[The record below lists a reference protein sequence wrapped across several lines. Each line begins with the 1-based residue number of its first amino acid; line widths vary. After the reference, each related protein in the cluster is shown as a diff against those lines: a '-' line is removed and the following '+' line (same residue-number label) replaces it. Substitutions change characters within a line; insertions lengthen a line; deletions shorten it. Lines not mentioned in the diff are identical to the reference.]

1 MVRVVAGEGVV
12 SQKTHRLTPRPS
24 RTIRMG
30 LTGVIAVTSLP
41 LAAGNVAAAPQP
53 KLTPQGT
60 IDAPGRTQIS
70 FTHTPSGTHYGTAN
84 ENEARPGLSIVKLY
98 IADYVFK
105 HGTEADKAKATEMVR
120 YSDDNIASEL
130 YGRYPDSIN
139 ATAREYGLSNTHGAG
154 HWGKSTTSSADTVK
168 FLEAKKREN
177 TSDPVLVAMS
187 TASPVAADGYRQ
199 DYGTATL
206 PGVIGTKWGWSDDR
220 QSVHASASI
229 GPNFSVA
236 ANTYGTKETHTS
248 DVQNAFDGTL
258 GTPSLPDIP
267 GVPNLPESPNLG
279 ELLNLPESPQ
289 LPQIPGLP
297 DFTGQ
302 VPAQF

>member
-1 MVRVVAGEGVV
+1 MNAL
-12 SQKTHRLTPRPS
+12 HRRSTRPS
-24 RTIRMG
+24 RGIRLG
-30 LTGVIAVTSLP
+30 LTGVIAVASLP
-41 LAAGNVAAAPQP
+41 LVAGNAAAAPQP

-60 IDAPGRTQIS
+60 INAPGRTQIS
-70 FTHTPSGTHYGTAN
+70 FTHTPTGVHYGTAN
-84 ENEARPGLSIVKLY
+84 EHESRPGLSIVKLY

-105 HGTEADKAKATEMVR
+105 HGSEADKAKATQMIR
-120 YSDDNIASEL
+120 YSDDNIAREL

-139 ATAREYGLSNTHGAG
+139 ATARAYGLGNTHGAG
-154 HWGKSTTSSADTVK
+154 HWGNSTTSSADTVK

-177 TSDPVLVAMS
+177 PVDPVLVAMS

-220 QSVHASASI
+220 RSVHASASI
-229 GPNFSVA
+229 GPSFSVA
-236 ANTYGTKETHTS
+236 ANTYGTKEAHTG

-258 GTPSLPDIP
+258 GTPALPALPEI
-267 GVPNLPESPNLG
+267 PNLPESPNLG

-297 DFTGQ
+297 NFTGQ
-302 VPAQF
+302 VPALF

>member
-1 MVRVVAGEGVV
+1 MNAR
-12 SQKTHRLTPRPS
+12 HRLTPRPS
-24 RTIRMG
+24 RAIRMG

-105 HGTEADKAKATEMVR
+105 HGTEADKAKATEMIR

-154 HWGKSTTSSADTVK
+154 HWGNSTTSSADTVK

-177 TSDPVLVAMS
+177 PL
-187 TASPVAADGYRQ
+187 
-199 DYGTATL
+199 
-206 PGVIGTKWGWSDDR
+206 
-220 QSVHASASI
+220 
-229 GPNFSVA
+229 
-236 ANTYGTKETHTS
+236 
-248 DVQNAFDGTL
+248 
-258 GTPSLPDIP
+258 
-267 GVPNLPESPNLG
+267 
-279 ELLNLPESPQ
+279 
-289 LPQIPGLP
+289 
-297 DFTGQ
+297 
-302 VPAQF
+302 

>member
-1 MVRVVAGEGVV
+1 MNAR
-12 SQKTHRLTPRPS
+12 HRLTPRPS
-24 RTIRMG
+24 RAIRLG

-70 FTHTPSGTHYGTAN
+70 FTHTPTGAHYGTAN

-105 HGTEADKAKATEMVR
+105 HGTEADKAKATQMIR

-154 HWGKSTTSSADTVK
+154 HWGNSTTSSADTVK

-206 PGVIGTKWGWSDDR
+206 PGVIGTKWGWSDGR

-229 GPNFSVA
+229 GPDFSVA

-248 DVQNAFDGTL
+248 DVQNAFGGTL
-258 GTPSLPDIP
+258 GTPSLPGLPDSPSLPNIPDI
-267 GVPNLPESPNLG
+267 PNLPESPNLG

-297 DFTGQ
+297 NFTGQ

>member
-1 MVRVVAGEGVV
+1 MNAR
-12 SQKTHRLTPRPS
+12 HRLTPRPS
-24 RTIRMG
+24 RAIRMG

-105 HGTEADKAKATEMVR
+105 HGTEADKAKATEMIR

-139 ATAREYGLSNTHGAG
+139 ATAREYGLSNTHDAG
-154 HWGKSTTSSADTVK
+154 HWGNSTTSSADTVK

-187 TASPVAADGYRQ
+187 TASPVAADDYRQ

-229 GPNFSVA
+229 GPDFSVA

-279 ELLNLPESPQ
+279 ELLNLPETPQ

-302 VPAQF
+302 VPSQF

>member
-1 MVRVVAGEGVV
+1 MLDMNAR
-12 SQKTHRLTPRPS
+12 HRLTPRPS
-24 RTIRMG
+24 RAIRLG

-41 LAAGNVAAAPQP
+41 LAAGNVTAAPQP

-70 FTHTPSGTHYGTAN
+70 FTHTPSGAHYGTAN

-105 HGTEADKAKATEMVR
+105 HGTEADKAKATQMIR

-154 HWGKSTTSSADTVK
+154 HWGNSTTSSADTVK

-177 TSDPVLVAMS
+177 PSDPVLVAMN

-220 QSVHASASI
+220 QSIHASASI
-229 GPNFSVA
+229 GPDFSVA

-258 GTPSLPDIP
+258 GTPSLP
-267 GVPNLPESPNLG
+267 
-279 ELLNLPESPQ
+279 
-289 LPQIPGLP
+289 GL
-297 DFTGQ
+297 
-302 VPAQF
+302 